1 MSSPVILHPEIYYWN
16 NILNNPENIIDMLN
30 DLNDN
35 PISHKRISPW
45 ILWGDPSD
53 VETHYGEQKIIDLY
67 DIEQPSGDAA
77 VDRITSDV
85 YKLLINPSLEYSKI
99 FLEMIGENPEKYTVN
114 LDKFPIRKYKELK
127 EMKEHHDSIGADS
140 SLKYSMILY
149 LNSDYEGGELYF
161 KNQNILVKPEAAS
174 FIIFPATELFLHE
187 SKQLQRGVK
196 YMCHTHIYKK

>member
-1 MSSPVILHPEIYYWN
+1 MSNISVLHPEIYYWTN
-16 NILNNPENIIDMLN
+16 VLDNTEGIIETLNS
-30 DLNDN
+30 LNDN
-35 PISHKRISPW
+35 PISHKRIGPW

-53 VETHYGEQKIIDLY
+53 IETHYGQQKIIDLN
-67 DIEQPSGDAA
+67 DIKEPSGDNS
-77 VDRITSDV
+77 VDQITSEI
-85 YKLLINPSLEYSKI
+85 YELLINPSLKYSKL
-99 FLEMIGENPEKYTVN
+99 FLEMIGENPDHYMVN

-161 KNQNILVKPEAAS
+161 KNQDILIKPEAGS

-187 SKQLQRGVK
+187 SKQLQKGVK